1 MIGRTKRMA
10 RVLAVAAYIVLI
22 ESYMLLKKGPFR
34 LKRRFSNRDDREAAR
49 RLRKDGYVILED
61 YFNEQQ
67 VAEISRGV
75 DDYMQVG
82 QGDYDHVNRVSY
94 YRQPSED
101 SKWDGGVFRLYGA
114 HEIQEHI
121 GAFRRDMR
129 LKGIV
134 EQAFST
140 EVSCA
145 VTVVQENIPQGVETR
160 GFHIDM
166 YAPLECKA
174 FLFLT
179 DVERDEHGPYAII
192 KGSHRRFWWRLYNY
206 LSRGLRDAE
215 PVTTV
220 EGVGDEDSKNLVKFM
235 VEKGS
240 VVLTCQQAVHRGWPH
255 SKGRRVALVNY
266 YPARTSGKMPEF
278 DDGNRLGYRY

>member
-34 LKRRFSNRDDREAAR
+34 LKRRFSNRDDREAAC

-114 HEIQEHI
+114 HEIQAHI